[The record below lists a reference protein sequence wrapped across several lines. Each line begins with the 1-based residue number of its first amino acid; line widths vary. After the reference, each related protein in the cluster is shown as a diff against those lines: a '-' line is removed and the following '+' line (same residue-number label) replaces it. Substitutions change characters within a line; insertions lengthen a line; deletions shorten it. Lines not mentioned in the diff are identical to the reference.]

1 MTENNRNRVIAAVS
15 TIAVHIVVLL
25 ILASVVLRSNPVPE
39 DLGSGVFVQMGYID
53 EASGTFEPYV
63 PEPVK
68 PVVEPTPQEQLPE
81 LGVENLIT
89 QDSEESIALEEK
101 KKREEQEMH
110 RREEERRRAEE
121 ERRLAEQREKE
132 QRVSNAMQNAFGGG
146 SQNVGSRG
154 DAAQGNG
161 VQGVSTG
168 NAPTGASQGVGGW
181 GGFSLNGR
189 KCLDLPKPAYNS
201 NVEGTVV
208 VEITVDKNGRVI
220 AASVKAGSAPHTSLR
235 KAALEAA
242 QKARFDTSS
251 EGTTQVGTITYYFR
265 QR

>member
-81 LGVENLIT
+81 PGVENLIT

-132 QRVSNAMQNAFGGG
+132 QRVSNAMQNAFGG
-146 SQNVGSRG
+146 
-154 DAAQGNG
+154 
-161 VQGVSTG
+161 
-168 NAPTGASQGVGGW
+168 
-181 GGFSLNGR
+181 
-189 KCLDLPKPAYNS
+189 
-201 NVEGTVV
+201 
-208 VEITVDKNGRVI
+208 
-220 AASVKAGSAPHTSLR
+220 
-235 KAALEAA
+235 
-242 QKARFDTSS
+242 
-251 EGTTQVGTITYYFR
+251 YFIHICKK
-265 QR
+265 